1 MTRTR
6 TIFLAVAAAAAFAF
20 AIPDSLAASR
30 GAISSRGA
38 APSHGVSHGTYRGGG
53 GGHYH
58 GGYYRPGY
66 WGWGWG
72 LAIGLPWAYYGWY
85 DPWYWGYPR
94 YYARAP
100 YDACAQDD
108 DCWSERRALSEPPA
122 PTTQV
127 PPSGAI
133 APAPVAPAGAAEG
146 APTQRPLHLNYCDAA
161 KAYYPAVTSCPSGWR
176 MTGPAYN

>member
-6 TIFLAVAAAAAFAF
+6 TLCLALVAAGTLGLALPDAHAAV
-20 AIPDSLAASR
+20 SGR
-30 GAISSRGA
+30 GAVSSRGV
-38 APSHGVSHGTYRGGG
+38 APSHGVYRG

-72 LAIGLPWAYYGWY
+72 VAIGVPWAYYGWY

-94 YYARAP
+94 YYARVP
-100 YDACAQDD
+100 YNACEQDE
-108 DCWSERRALSEPPA
+108 DCWRDRRADEPPA

-127 PPSGAI
+127 PPSGAMSP
-133 APAPVAPAGAAEG
+133 APAPSGPVEG

-161 KAYYPAVTSCPSGWR
+161 KAYYPAVTTCPSGWR
-176 MTGPAYN
+176 MTGPAY